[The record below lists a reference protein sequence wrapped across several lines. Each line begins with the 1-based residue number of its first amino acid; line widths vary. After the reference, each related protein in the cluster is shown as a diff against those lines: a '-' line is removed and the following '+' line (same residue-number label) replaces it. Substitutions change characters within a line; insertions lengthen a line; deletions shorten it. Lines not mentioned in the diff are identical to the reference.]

1 MSTAEPPAAKHE
13 YKYEYIGY
21 EVDSDNLA
29 TITLN
34 KPDTM
39 NALSW
44 PMMEELKAALKRAER
59 DPNAHVIIL
68 KGAGRCFSVGYD
80 FQETPPDKVGRG
92 IGPADGSHEP
102 RGVPE
107 YGRGIWNSR
116 AHVQGH
122 IEYER
127 VIWELWKPVI
137 AQVHGYALAGA
148 STVALACDLTMMS
161 DDAKIGYPP
170 TRWLAPGDNVAIY
183 CFVAGLK
190 KSKEMMFGRMFS
202 GKEAAA
208 MNMINYSFPEEKLE
222 EETRAIAKRIATIPA
237 ELLMLNK
244 SVCNRVWEQ
253 IGIKTAMEMG
263 GEFDSLAHLADTG
276 RPIREAIQKHGSLSK
291 ALKEL
296 NEPWGG
302 V

>member
-1 MSTAEPPAAKHE
+1 MTTHYEFIQYELDAA
-13 YKYEYIGY
+13 G
-21 EVDSDNLA
+21 LA

-34 KPDTM
+34 SPERM

-44 PMMEELKAALKRAER
+44 PMMEELKAALKAAEK
-59 DPNAHVIIL
+59 DPAARVIIL
-68 KGAGRCFSVGYD
+68 RGAGTCFSVGYD
-80 FQETPPDKVGRG
+80 FQETPPNALAPGV
-92 IGPADGSHEP
+92 GPADGTHEP

-183 CFVAGLK
+183 CYVAGLK

-208 MNMINYSFPEEKLE
+208 MGMINYSFPEEKLE
-222 EETRAIAKRIATIPA
+222 EETRALARRIATIPA

-244 SVCNRVWEQ
+244 SVCNRVWEMM
-253 IGIKTAMEMG
+253 GIKTAMEVG
-263 GEFDSLAHLADTG
+263 GEFDSLAHLANTA
-276 RPIREAIQKHGSLSK
+276 RPIKEAMDRLGSLSA

-296 NEPWGG
+296 NKPWGG

>member
-1 MSTAEPPAAKHE
+1 MYDHIQ
-13 YKYEYIGY
+13 YEIDG
-21 EVDSDNLA
+21 SGLA

-34 KPDTM
+34 NPERM

-44 PMMEELKAALKRAER
+44 PMMEEVKAALKAAEK
-59 DPNAHVIIL
+59 DPKARVIIIR
-68 KGAGRCFSVGYD
+68 GAGKCFSVGYD
-80 FQETPPDKVGRG
+80 FQETSPGEIGPG
-92 IGPADGSHEP
+92 IGPADGTHEP

-107 YGRGIWNSR
+107 HGRGIWNSR

-122 IEYER
+122 IDYER
-127 VIWELWKPVI
+127 TIWELWKPVI

-183 CFVAGLK
+183 CYVAGLK

-202 GKEAAA
+202 GKEAADIG
-208 MNMINYSFPEEKLE
+208 MINYSFAEARLE

-244 SVCNRVWEQ
+244 QVCNRVWEMMH
-253 IGIKTAMEMG
+253 IKTAMEVG
-263 GEFDSLAHLADTG
+263 GEFDSLAHLAYTG
-276 RPIREAIQKHGSLSK
+276 RPIKEAMDRHGSLAA

-296 NEPWGG
+296 NKPWGG

>member
-1 MSTAEPPAAKHE
+1 M
-13 YKYEYIGY
+13 YEHIQY
-21 EVDSDNLA
+21 EVDGAGLA

-34 KPDTM
+34 SPERM

-44 PMMEELKAALKRAER
+44 PMMEEVKAALKAAEK
-59 DPNAHVIIL
+59 DPKARVIIL
-68 KGAGRCFSVGYD
+68 RGAGKCFSVGYD
-80 FQETPPDKVGRG
+80 FQETSPDEIGPG
-92 IGPADGSHEP
+92 IGPADGTHEP
-102 RGVPE
+102 RGVPD

-127 VIWELWKPVI
+127 TIWELWKPVI

-183 CFVAGLK
+183 CYVAGLK

-202 GKEAAA
+202 GKEAADIG
-208 MNMINYSFPEEKLE
+208 MINYSFPEAKLE

-244 SVCNRVWEQ
+244 QVCNRVWEMMN
-253 IGIKTAMEMG
+253 IKTAMEVG
-263 GEFDSLAHLADTG
+263 GEFDSLAHLAYTG
-276 RPIREAIQKHGSLSK
+276 RPIKEAMDRHGSLSA

-296 NEPWGG
+296 NKPWGG